1 MSQLFAWS
9 GQSTGVSALASFL
22 PKKSQGWSP
31 SEWIGWISLQ
41 SKGLSRVF
49 SNPTVQ
55 KHQFFSELR
64 ELVMDKEAWCAAIRG
79 VEKNRT
85 QLSDWSDLIWSCL
98 WGFPSSSDGKESTC
112 NAGDL
117 GLIPRSGRSPGEGN
131 GNPLQYSCLE
141 NSDEATNR
149 WPLLGKDRTQM
160 RCWASWSLCREA
172 LAVTDQPSF
181 VLWGGLSLSSAL
193 PLPPIPG
200 LKISGSV
207 FPWKLRSLKRLNTKI
222 MFPPKEASPFTTT
235 GRKVL
240 VHTVVFF
247 FFLDLALAQ
256 LKNHS

>member
-64 ELVMDKEAWCAAIRG
+64 ELVMDKEAWRAAIRG
-79 VEKNRT
+79 VEKNRI
-85 QLSDWSDLIWSCL
+85 QLSDWSDLIWSWL
-98 WGFPSSSDGKESTC
+98 WGFPSSSDGKESAC

-149 WPLLGKDRTQM
+149 WPLLGKNRTQNEM
-160 RCWASWSLCREA
+160 LGILVPLQGGTGCHWPALLC
-172 LAVTDQPSF
+172 
-181 VLWGGLSLSSAL
+181 GGLSLSSAL

-247 FFLDLALAQ
+247 FLDLALAQ

>member
-64 ELVMDKEAWCAAIRG
+64 ELVMDKEAWRAAIRG

-85 QLSDWSDLIWSCL
+85 QLSDWSDLIWSWL
-98 WGFPSSSDGKESTC
+98 WGFPSSSDGKESAC

-149 WPLLGKDRTQM
+149 WPLLVKNRTQNEM
-160 RCWASWSLCREA
+160 LGILVPLQGGTGCHWPALLCT
-172 LAVTDQPSF
+172 LGWPLTLF
-181 VLWGGLSLSSAL
+181 CTSSSTYTR
-193 PLPPIPG
+193 PQNFRF
-200 LKISGSV
+200 SV
-207 FPWKLRSLKRLNTKI
+207 PMKTK
-222 MFPPKEASPFTTT
+222 KSKKA
-235 GRKVL
+235 
-240 VHTVVFF
+240 
-247 FFLDLALAQ
+247 
-256 LKNHS
+256 